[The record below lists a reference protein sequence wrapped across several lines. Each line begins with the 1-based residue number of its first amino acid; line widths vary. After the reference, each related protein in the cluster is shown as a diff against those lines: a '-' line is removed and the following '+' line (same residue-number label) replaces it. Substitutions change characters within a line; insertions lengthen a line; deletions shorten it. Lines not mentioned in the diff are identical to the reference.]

1 MPEVT
6 NGRGSQV
13 VSVTLVYR
21 DACSRTW
28 CFKLFSEYA
37 PVQSSNALCH
47 DCSSF
52 GYLIGNYPMGW
63 LLQHYHS
70 GRVFGTLLGCLAKC
84 ISEGAR
90 VSNYVAGQGREHYH
104 IFDFLHCHGFHDVEL
119 LDLNA

>member
-1 MPEVT
+1 MPEAT
-6 NGRGSQV
+6 NGRGLQV

-28 CFKLFSEYA
+28 CFQLFSEYA
-37 PVQSSNALCH
+37 PVQFSNALCH

-70 GRVFGTLLGCLAKC
+70 GRVFAISKSKIVLLLASSSQLVAATFLWGTII
-84 ISEGAR
+84 IS
-90 VSNYVAGQGREHYH
+90 YVPYSMLPEKY
-104 IFDFLHCHGFHDVEL
+104 
-119 LDLNA
+119 